1 MEQIARVPCVLVV
14 DDDLA
19 NLRVFE
25 RVFRRDFEVVTA
37 SSGQAALA
45 VLEHFDPDVAFVDF
59 RMPGMDGAA
68 VLAALQKTRPATTC
82 FLLTGYGD
90 LAETHALV
98 AHGLC
103 AGILSKP
110 WDRAVIRQ
118 AVTAAMRDRERLAN
132 AG

>member
-37 SSGQAALA
+37 PSGAAAVAALDR
-45 VLEHFDPDVAFVDF
+45 FDPDVAFVDF

-68 VLAALQKTRPATTC
+68 VLAALHRLHPTTTC

-90 LAETHALV
+90 LAETQALV
-98 AHGLC
+98 EGGLC
-103 AGILSKP
+103 VGVLTKP
-110 WDRAVIRQ
+110 WDRAAIRSAVHGVVGVSERQ
-118 AVTAAMRDRERLAN
+118 AS